1 MQIYVKLLE
10 ILKMKEIKKKPKK
23 DLGEMFEPPKKI
35 MFTGTFEQALQ
46 ACKDRDGSYSRWL
59 MVNVQNVSE
68 FASQELNRDTW
79 SAELVQAIISVDFI
93 FLQTYHNQPEGSRY
107 MSLYKVELSQ
117 LPHIGIIDP
126 RTSGLVKSFTGYIEP
141 DDMIQHLSTYLDKYS
156 IKDYTTPIDSKPL
169 AAFHTKLPEPFQ
181 RPKIEPTSAL
191 VEPVST
197 TTVVDTAIPTTEQ
210 PPVDYKTMESVI
222 LPDITSVVPTTEATK
237 VEKIELEPE
246 PAASEPNTTRIQCK
260 LPDGRVQRRFRLT
273 DTVATL
279 YNYYKVLVPEAM
291 IRPFEVILLPNKHLT
306 DLTMTISDAGLSNA
320 SITIHFSD

>member
-23 DLGEMFEPPKKI
+23 DLGEMFEPPRKI
-35 MFTGTFEQALQ
+35 MFAGTFEQALQ
-46 ACKDRDGSYSRWL
+46 ACKDKDGIYSKWL

-79 SAELVQAIISVDFI
+79 SSELVQAIISVDFI
-93 FLQTYHNQPEGSRY
+93 FLQTYHNHPEGSRY
-107 MSLYKVELSQ
+107 MSLYKVEFSQ

-141 DDMIQHLSTYLDKYS
+141 DDMITHLSTFLDKHS
-156 IKDYTTPIDSKPL
+156 IIDYTTPIDSKPL
-169 AAFHTKLPEPFQ
+169 AAHHTKLPEPFQ
-181 RPKIEPTSAL
+181 QRPKVEPTPAL
-191 VEPVST
+191 VESVVT
-197 TTVVDTAIPTTEQ
+197 TIMDTVVPTTEQ
-210 PPVDYKTMESVI
+210 PPVDNKAMESVVV
-222 LPDITSVVPTTEATK
+222 PDTTVAVPTTEATK